1 LQYNLKRDEP
11 SPQWDWTDPVYG
23 KFAVMILLAGI
34 SLAIDQMVVMWILGA
49 FSNEP
54 RLLARYGGFFKAML
68 SAGLCLAF
76 GLEAGSVSYVAQT
89 AVQGGGMILSFPVLF
104 YLVFRCVSDTN
115 YFAEEGVIAPQSV
128 GTAPKFSAARNDP
141 EDAGTEKTYGME
153 TSGVVELEERV
164 TM

>member
-1 LQYNLKRDEP
+1 
-11 SPQWDWTDPVYG
+11 
-23 KFAVMILLAGI
+23 MILLAGI
-34 SLAIDQMVVMWILGA
+34 SLAIDQMAVMWILGA

-89 AVQGGGMILSFPVLF
+89 AVQGGGMSLSFPVLF

-115 YFAEEGVIAPQSV
+115 YFAEEGVIPPQSV
-128 GTAPKFSAARNDP
+128 GTAPKFSAAMNDP
-141 EDAGTEKTYGME
+141 EDAGTEKTYGMG
-153 TSGVVELEERV
+153 TSAAVELEERV
-164 TM
+164 TI